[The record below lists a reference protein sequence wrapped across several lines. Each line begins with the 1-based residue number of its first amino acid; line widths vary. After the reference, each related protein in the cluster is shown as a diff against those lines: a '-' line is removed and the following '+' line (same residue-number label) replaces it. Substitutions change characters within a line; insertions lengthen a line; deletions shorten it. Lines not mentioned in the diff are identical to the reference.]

1 MGIVRI
7 VVRPSTWTMASS
19 PRRSIVPVAAGPKGR
34 KKKTRTLTLSKKR
47 SKSWSIYNMKKL
59 IIAFVGLS
67 ALDIALTIYFVDH
80 AGGRELNPVM
90 AAVLTWPLWAVV
102 LFKVGL
108 PIVLVILLGLADT
121 LVGRYVSRKSFLS
134 LYLNSRTVLTIAV
147 VALVLVCLFNLGG
160 ILL

>member
-1 MGIVRI
+1 
-7 VVRPSTWTMASS
+7 
-19 PRRSIVPVAAGPKGR
+19 
-34 KKKTRTLTLSKKR
+34 
-47 SKSWSIYNMKKL
+47 MKKL